1 MTVHTIH
8 GMTLDGQKK
17 TTHLAVEA
25 SGTVTMLKVKKAM
38 RSAENGITTA
48 RAPPLH
54 TSAHTRAEARARPRA
69 RARASGKDMVL
80 HHQDVVLHLVMLGR
94 ITSMKAR
101 ARARSKATTNGQGHM
116 SRPEHIRKDIRL
128 RMVIGVRRVT
138 LIGHH
143 LLQIRTLTRQTKKLR
158 RKSAPKTQWP
168 MPHAS

>member
-94 ITSMKAR
+94 ITSMKEK
-101 ARARSKATTNGQGHM
+101 ARARSKASTHGQGHM
-116 SRPEHIRKDIRL
+116 SRPEHTNGRCRF
-128 RMVIGVRRVT
+128 RMVIGFRT

-143 LLQIRTLTRQTKKLR
+143 LLQMRTLTRQTKKLR
-158 RKSAPKTQWP
+158 RKSSPKTHWP